1 MNSVILRSTAR
12 MVLPLFMLFS
22 FFLFIRGHNQPG
34 GGFVAGL
41 MAAAAWSLYA
51 VAFGPAAARDAL
63 WVDPR
68 LFIAIGLLIV
78 IISGFAGV
86 ALGQPFMTGW
96 WGYIDLPVLGK
107 MELGTPVLFD
117 LGVYLAVVG
126 VTLKII
132 LALAEVVEE

>member
-1 MNSVILRSTAR
+1 MNSIILRSTAR
-12 MVLPLFMLFS
+12 LVLPLFMLFS

-41 MAAAAWSLYA
+41 MAAAAWALYA

-68 LFIAIGLLIV
+68 LFIASGLLIV
-78 IISGFAGV
+78 IISG
-86 ALGQPFMTGW
+86 ALALMVGLPYMTGL
-96 WGYIDLPVLGK
+96 WGYLDLPALGK
-107 MELGTPVLFD
+107 MEIGTPVIFD
-117 LGVYLAVVG
+117 LGVYIAVVG